1 MSSRRV
7 RRRRSRLLDRI
18 ADRSWARVASWCPPD
33 CDPVLHRRR
42 VTNAVLD
49 ALGDVPVRLV
59 VTVESGPAA
68 LRVVDALN
76 AAAPS
81 PDVFDRLRDRLLC
94 DGGSVIVAMAR
105 P

>member
-1 MSSRRV
+1 
-7 RRRRSRLLDRI
+7 
-18 ADRSWARVASWCPPD
+18 
-33 CDPVLHRRR
+33 
-42 VTNAVLD
+42 
-49 ALGDVPVRLV
+49 LGDVPVRLV